1 VYTCARGWAADKM
14 TNIDYVNKGLYET
27 IYEGG
32 QRRLI
37 VRSIKNDTSSY
48 RAYCIQCDSMSVFKA
63 ESQKVIP
70 ITAPIAGHHEI
81 PKDDTSFYG
90 DIDFGKRLHCAMCG
104 MFMCVYFKVLGDKVV
119 KVGSYPSTADLDRGR
134 LFSECNI
141 PKSRIPKEL
150 ATAIGLKAHGAY
162 IGAYAYLRR
171 VYETLIENAR
181 KKAEQDGVLA
191 ENFERIH
198 IKEKIKALSDY
209 LPEYMV
215 ENRNAYGIL
224 SKGIHELSEDD
235 CKIGY
240 EILYN
245 LIVLIL
251 EDQEERR
258 KKELRKKDIS
268 NAINALNGKFSD

>member
-1 VYTCARGWAADKM
+1 M
-14 TNIDYVNKGLYET
+14 TKVDYVNKGLYET
-27 IYEGG
+27 VYEGN
-32 QRRLI
+32 QRRHC
-37 VRSIKNDTSSY
+37 VREIKNDTSSY
-48 RAYCIQCDSMSVFKA
+48 RSYCVQCGSMSVFKA
-63 ESQKVIP
+63 ESQEVVP
-70 ITAPIAGHHEI
+70 IIAPIAGHYEA

-90 DIDFGKRLHCAMCG
+90 DIDFGKRLHCTMCG

-150 ATAIGLKAHGAY
+150 ATAIGLKAHGVY

-171 VYETLIENAR
+171 VYETLIVNAR
-181 KKAEQDGVLA
+181 KKAEQDGVLV
-191 ENFERIH
+191 ENFETMH
-198 IKEKIKALSDY
+198 VKEKIKALSDY

-240 EILYN
+240 DVLYN

-268 NAINALNGKFSD
+268 NAINALNGNFSD

>member
-1 VYTCARGWAADKM
+1 M
-14 TNIDYVNKGLYET
+14 TKADYVNKGLYET
-27 IYEGG
+27 VYEGD
-32 QRRLI
+32 QRRRCVLE
-37 VRSIKNDTSSY
+37 IKNDTASY
-48 RAYCIQCDSMSVFKA
+48 RAYCIQCNSMSVFKA
-63 ESQKVIP
+63 ESQNVAQIHVP
-70 ITAPIAGHHEI
+70 VVGHYET
-81 PKDDTSFYG
+81 PKDDTRFYC

-104 MFMCVYFKVLGDKVV
+104 MFMSVYFKVIGNKVV
-119 KVGSYPSTADLDRGR
+119 KVGSYPSTADLDRGK
-134 LFSECNI
+134 LISENSI

-150 ATAIGLKAHGAY
+150 ATAIGLKAHGVY

-171 VYETLIENAR
+171 VYETLIESAR

-191 ENFERIH
+191 ENFETMR

-215 ENRNAYGIL
+215 ETRDAYGIL
-224 SKGIHELSEDD
+224 SKGIHELSEED
-235 CKIGY
+235 CKTGY
-240 EILYN
+240 DVLYN

-268 NAINALNGKFSD
+268 NAINILNGKFSD